1 MYLAS
6 NLKFLRKRK
15 GKTQVDV
22 AHELGIKRPTYSGY
36 ENGVSQPDTEALI
49 TLSKYFHIAIDT
61 LLKVDLT
68 SLSERQICDLERG
81 NDVYLT
87 GSQIRVLATTVDS
100 SNEENIE
107 LVPEKAKA
115 GYATGFADPEYIKEL
130 PQFQLPFLSKQKKYR
145 TFQLSG
151 DSMLPIPS
159 GSWVTGEFVQDWRNI
174 VSGHAYLIL
183 TLEEG
188 IVFKIVENLIE
199 TEGILRLYSLNP
211 IYKPYDV
218 HVSQIKEI
226 WQFVHYISSELPD
239 PLPPK
244 DDVRLMLESIKR
256 DIELLKTQL
265 IDLPKK
271 QYNLRG

>member
-6 NLKFLRKRK
+6 NLKLLRKRK
-15 GKTQVDV
+15 GKTQSDV
-22 AHELGIKRPTYSGY
+22 ALALGIKRPTYSGY
-36 ENGVSQPDTEALI
+36 ENGVAEPDASSLIALSQ
-49 TLSKYFHIAIDT
+49 YFHIAIDT
-61 LLKVDLT
+61 LLKIDLST
-68 SLSERQICDLERG
+68 LSEYQLGELERG
-81 NDVYLT
+81 NDVYLA
-87 GSQIRVLATTVDS
+87 GSKLRVLATTVDR

-130 PQFQLPFLSKQKKYR
+130 PLFQLPFLSKQKKYR
-145 TFQLSG
+145 TFQLTG

-188 IVFKIVENLIE
+188 IVFKIVENLLE
-199 TEGILRLYSLNP
+199 TEGKLTLYSLNP
-211 IYKPYDV
+211 AYRPYDV
-218 HVSQIKEI
+218 HVSQIKEV

-239 PLPPK
+239 PLVPK
-244 DDVRLMLESIKR
+244 DEVMEMLESIKK
-256 DIELLKTQL
+256 DIEVLKSRIL
-265 IDLPKK
+265 E
-271 QYNLRG
+271 